1 MFQVRSSAWKRVLPI
16 LLLASL
22 LFAPAFRAVAQQ
34 AAPAASTDADGG
46 RMSTPEAQSP
56 EKNKQETDENEAYR
70 HSATVRALGAKLG
83 MNAEQAATA
92 FTIVNFLALVI
103 LVGWLML
110 KTLPKTFRDRSTA
123 IQKHLVDART
133 ATEEASAR
141 LSSVE
146 SRLGKLDEQI
156 AAMRAQAEKDSAL
169 DEQRI
174 KASVE
179 EEKQKILK
187 SAEQE
192 IAASTVQ
199 ARKQLQQYAADLA
212 IEQAARKL
220 VVSAETDRLL
230 VQGFARR
237 LTGDDS
243 KGGQN

>member
-1 MFQVRSSAWKRVLPI
+1 MRKLLPALVLTT
-16 LLLASL
+16 L
-22 LFAPAFRAVAQQ
+22 LFAPVCHAVAQQ
-34 AAPAASTDADGG
+34 PASVASVNSDSG

-56 EKNKQETDENEAYR
+56 EKNQQEKDENDEYR

-83 MNAEQAATA
+83 MNADQAATA
-92 FTIVNFLALVI
+92 FTVTNFIVLAI
-103 LVGWLML
+103 LVGWFLL
-110 KTLPKTFRDRSTA
+110 KTLPKTFRDRSSA

-141 LSSVE
+141 LNSVE
-146 SRLGKLDEQI
+146 NRLGKLDEQI
-156 AAMRAQAEKDSAL
+156 AAMRVQAEKDAAL

-174 KASVE
+174 KAAVE

-192 IAASTVQ
+192 ISAATSQ
-199 ARKQLQQYAADLA
+199 ARKHLQQYAAELA

-220 VVSAETDRLL
+220 VVTAETDRLL

-237 LTGDDS
+237 LTGDET
-243 KGGQN
+243 KGGEN